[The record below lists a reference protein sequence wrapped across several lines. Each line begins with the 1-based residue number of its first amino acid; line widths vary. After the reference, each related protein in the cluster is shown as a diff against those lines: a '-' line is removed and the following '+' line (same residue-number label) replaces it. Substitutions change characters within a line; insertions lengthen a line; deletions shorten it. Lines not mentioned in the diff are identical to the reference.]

1 MALPASRARREEHDP
16 RPAAIACAVGGQI
29 RRDSREIASRG
40 VDYSDSC
47 VKLAA
52 GKVMSLGR
60 EQTVIQR
67 KETAKLFV
75 RQRLADAITLASLSA
90 GRGDSRTYAV

>member
-1 MALPASRARREEHDP
+1 
-16 RPAAIACAVGGQI
+16 
-29 RRDSREIASRG
+29 
-40 VDYSDSC
+40 
-47 VKLAA
+47 
-52 GKVMSLGR
+52 MSLGR